1 MSPSRA
7 FRPALE
13 EFALLS
19 DLFYFRLFFF
29 DFYRHLK
36 NIPEIWLHLFEQFV
50 CMLFVLYPLSDNCV
64 NRNHE
69 VITCPPFREAS
80 SSPLRNAVTWNPAVS
95 LGLPLLFLFAE
106 GQKNNE
112 NMKFETYLVTSLHL
126 GSPSPASQSLSWMQL
141 ELL

>member
-19 DLFYFRLFFF
+19 NLFCSHLFFF

-36 NIPEIWLHLFEQFV
+36 NIPEIWLHLFKQFV
-50 CMLFVLYPLSDNCV
+50 CMLFGLYSLSNNWV

-69 VITCPPFREAS
+69 VVTYASFREAS
-80 SSPLRNAVTWNPAVS
+80 SSPLRNTVTWNLAVS
-95 LGLPLLFLFAE
+95 LGLPLLFSFTE

-112 NMKFETYLVTSLHL
+112 NMKF
-126 GSPSPASQSLSWMQL
+126 
-141 ELL
+141 